1 MRTREF
7 MVAAFFA
14 VSVVGCSSGAEDA
27 VAGRWE
33 NPERGLALHFTDDG
47 TFTALAPGGNASGSY
62 RIAQDGDLEMEFDGI
77 STLVPVSVSDTILTF
92 CPAGHGCE
100 RLARVR

>member
-7 MVAAFFA
+7 MVAALFA
-14 VSVVGCSSGAEDA
+14 VSVVGCSSGAEDS

-33 NPERGLALHFTDDG
+33 NTERGLALHLTNDG
-47 TFTALAPGGNASGSY
+47 AFTASAPGGSTSGSY
-62 RIAQDGDLEMEFDGI
+62 RVAQDGDLEMEFDSV
-77 STLVPVSVSDTILTF
+77 STRVAVSVSDTILTF